1 MKILAIQSGI
11 FGDNSNSTKLV
22 AQIATQMKQLHP
34 DAELTHRD
42 LTAQPLPYFDAEMAM
57 ALSTPA
63 AEQTEAQVALANLS
77 SQLVDEVKNADILI
91 IGVPMYN
98 FGIPAQLKSWIDLI
112 CRAGLTFN
120 YTATGPVG
128 LLADRPVYIAA
139 ARGGMHEGKPSDS
152 QTPFIKTVLGFLG
165 LHDVRIVY
173 AEGLAMGDDA
183 KTESLQ
189 RFTKNLTALV

>member
-11 FGDNSNSTKLV
+11 FGAHSNSTQLV
-22 AQIATQMKQLHP
+22 QQVVAQMKQLHP
-34 DAELTHRD
+34 DAELTQRD
-42 LTAQPLPYFDAEMAM
+42 LSVQPLPYFDAEMAM

-63 AEQTEAQVALANLS
+63 AEQSEAQAALASLS
-77 SQLVDEVKNADILI
+77 SQLVDEVKSADILI

-139 ARGGMHEGKPSDS
+139 ARGGIHEGQSSDS